1 MAPNFRLIS
10 TAPGQARID
19 ITGLA
24 IPAKDK
30 GLEIAFQRASDE
42 LYIGSDGAWQS
53 DPGWHRL
60 ARIADPATT
69 AFLLGSGAV
78 DALAEVSHADSFRAS
93 ARWQDGQG
101 EGVLRIA
108 GELIGS
114 AGLKREPAP
123 EVPKGDDGA
132 GPRPKPPLG
141 PIPPGPLGPPD
152 ASLKTRPSLRWALP
166 VGGAFVVLAAALWL
180 GFGPGDPQ
188 QQVARHDSAAAP
200 QQPGPIP
207 SGAAGTS
214 QTVTG
219 GGVNG
224 GHLPQSALEPET
236 PPGQPK
242 DPVQGKRTQA
252 QPAADSSGP
261 STVEDGPAPTTYDAP
276 QLRGREYVSWL
287 VDQSPDA
294 ATYQSQAKQRAKQG
308 DCPAVILLYD
318 RAARSSP
325 EVAAQVARLYDPVG
339 FQPSPCIDQA
349 SPSNA
354 REYYELAGEGGVQDV
369 QPRLNE
375 ILSRGQVPA
384 PAAAPIPANRTWENR
399 Q

>member
-42 LYIGSDGAWQS
+42 LYIGSDGSWQS

-60 ARIADPATT
+60 TRVADPVTT
-69 AFLLGSGAV
+69 AFILGPGVV

-101 EGVLRIA
+101 EGVLRIG

-114 AGLKREPAP
+114 AGLKQEPAP
-123 EVPKGDDGA
+123 EVPKGDDGG

-141 PIPPGPLGPPD
+141 PIPPAPPGPTAEILPTP
-152 ASLKTRPSLRWALP
+152 ARWVLP
-166 VGGAFVVLAAALWL
+166 VGGALAVIAVIAVAVALWH
-180 GFGPGDPQ
+180 GFGPSDP
-188 QQVARHDSAAAP
+188 AP
-200 QQPGPIP
+200 QQPGPGP
-207 SGAAGTS
+207 SDAAG
-214 QTVTG
+214 TVTG
-219 GGVNG
+219 GGVKG
-224 GHLPQSALEPET
+224 GHVPPSVLEPKT
-236 PPGQPK
+236 QPGQPK
-242 DPVQGKRTQA
+242 DPVPGSRTQA

-261 STVEDGPAPTTYDAP
+261 STVDAAPSPTTYDAP

-287 VDQSPDA
+287 VEQSPDA
-294 ATYQSQAKQRAKQG
+294 ATYQSQAEQRAKQG

-375 ILSRGQVPA
+375 IRSRGQVPA
-384 PAAAPIPANRTWENR
+384 PAAAPVPANRTWENR